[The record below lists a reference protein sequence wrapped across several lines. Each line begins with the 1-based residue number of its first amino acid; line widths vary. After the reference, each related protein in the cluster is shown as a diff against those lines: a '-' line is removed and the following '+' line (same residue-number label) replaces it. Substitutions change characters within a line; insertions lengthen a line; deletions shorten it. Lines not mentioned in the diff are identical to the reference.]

1 MVYRGRTAHGY
12 LNKHHLSLSSP
23 LWIYGLMKLK
33 NSCPSQLPTTGQI
46 WRWLVCQDLSA
57 LPRRISN
64 VQSGGTDGKLRP
76 DSWRE
81 IRRWGWAEGCTETL
95 ICNRFTLRAKTQ
107 TELRNGGEC
116 VAFMHHCSMT
126 AQPEE
131 KSLLDTNLSS
141 ASGWSVLEDISVV

>member
-1 MVYRGRTAHGY
+1 MVYGGRTAHGY
-12 LNKHHLSLSSP
+12 LNKRHLSLSSP

-46 WRWLVCQDLSA
+46 WRWLLCQDLSA

-64 VQSGGTDGKLRP
+64 VQSGGTAGELRP

-95 ICNRFTLRAKTQ
+95 ICNRFILRAETQ
-107 TELRNGGEC
+107 TGLRNGGVCGIYAPLQHDSTTWREIL
-116 VAFMHHCSMT
+116 VRHK
-126 AQPEE
+126 PEF
-131 KSLLDTNLSS
+131 SLRMKCP
-141 ASGWSVLEDISVV
+141 GRYFCCF